1 MDKKKLAEWLSQG
14 SIAIPKLLLHHYK
27 HLGLSEAEFVL
38 LLHMHSFMEEGIVF
52 PTPAELAE
60 KMTVTPS
67 ECMEMLRKLLQ
78 KGFISI
84 EENVD
89 EQEIRSEKYSLQP
102 LWEKL
107 VHYLYAELL
116 KEEKREQQEEEQS
129 LYTVFEQE
137 FGRPL
142 SPFEC
147 ETLAMW
153 IDQDGHSPL
162 LIKAALREAVLSGK
176 LNFRYID
183 RILFEWKKNGIRTIE
198 QAQNYGKRFRKYQQ
212 SSKPT
217 QPAQSEYKQTI
228 PFFNWLES

>member
-1 MDKKKLAEWLSQG
+1 MDKGKMAEWLAQG

-27 HLGLSEAEFVL
+27 RLGLSEVEFML
-38 LLHMHSFMEEGIVF
+38 LLHMHSFIEEGVWF
-52 PTPAELAE
+52 PTPAQLAE
-60 KMTVTPS
+60 KMTLTPS
-67 ECMEMLRKLLQ
+67 QCMETMRKLLQ

-84 EENVD
+84 EEQVD
-89 EQEIRSEKYSLQP
+89 EQAIRSEKYSLKP

-107 VHYLYAELL
+107 VYYLAAQSADEER
-116 KEEKREQQEEEQS
+116 KERKDEEKS
-129 LYTVFEQE
+129 LYTMFEQE

-153 IDQDGHSPL
+153 MDQDEHDPVI
-162 LIKAALREAVLSGK
+162 IKAALREAVLSGK

-198 QAQNYGKRFRKYQQ
+198 QAQSYGKKFRKHQQ
-212 SSKPT
+212 TTKLT
-217 QPAQSEYKQTI
+217 QPPQSEYKQTI
-228 PFFNWLES
+228 PFYNWLES

>member
-1 MDKKKLAEWLSQG
+1 MDKKKMAEWLSQG
-14 SIAIPKLLLHHYK
+14 SIAIPKLLLNHYK
-27 HLGLSEAEFVL
+27 HLGLSETEFVL
-38 LLHMHSFMEEGIVF
+38 LLHLHSFIEEGILF

-60 KMTVTPS
+60 KMTATPS

-84 EENVD
+84 EEHID
-89 EQEIRSEKYSLQP
+89 EREIRSEKYSLQP

-107 VHYLYAELL
+107 VHYLYTESL
-116 KEEKREQQEEEQS
+116 KEEKQERQEEEQS

-147 ETLAMW
+147 ETLSMW

-162 LIKAALREAVLSGK
+162 IIKAALREAVLSGK

-198 QAQNYGKRFRKYQQ
+198 QAQNYGRKFRKHQQ
-212 SSKPT
+212 SAKSI
-217 QPAQSEYKQTI
+217 QPVQNEYKQTI
-228 PFFNWLES
+228 PFFNWLDS

>member
-1 MDKKKLAEWLSQG
+1 MDKGKIAEWLAQG
-14 SIAIPKLLLHHYK
+14 SVAIPKLLLQHYK
-27 HLGLSEAEFVL
+27 QLGLSEVEFMA
-38 LLHMHSFMEEGIVF
+38 LLHMHSFMQEGIWF

-60 KMTVTPS
+60 RMTLTPAQ
-67 ECMEMLRKLLQ
+67 CMETLRKLLQ

-84 EENVD
+84 EEQVD
-89 EQEIRSEKYSLQP
+89 EQAVRSETYSLKP

-107 VHYLYAELL
+107 VHYLLAQSLT
-116 KEEKREQQEEEQS
+116 EEKKERQEEEQS
-129 LYTVFEQE
+129 LYTIFEQE

-153 IDQDGHSPL
+153 MDEDGHDPVI
-162 LIKAALREAVLSGK
+162 IKAALREAVLSGK

-198 QAQNYGKRFRKYQQ
+198 QAQNYGKKFRKHQQ
-212 SSKPT
+212 TTKTT
-217 QPAQSEYKQTI
+217 QPPQSEYKQTI
-228 PFFNWLES
+228 PFYNWLES